1 MPSRHSKRLG
11 EAELEIMQILWSAQ
25 APLTARQILQQ
36 LGDRRTWALS
46 TLMTALARLG
56 EKGFVRCDR
65 STRTNLYTPTLSAQT
80 YQAQEGQSFL
90 ARLYGNSLPSLVA
103 SLSDS
108 RAIGKAEL
116 QELRDYLDHLE
127 EDPSSKT
134 LDVLSDRMA
143 TMACKAAVKGN
154 QKLSLRET
162 EALIDELLQLE
173 NPYNCPHGRP
183 TIISMTKYELE
194 KKFKRIV

>member
-65 STRTNLYTPTLSAQT
+65 STRTISTPQP
-80 YQAQEGQSFL
+80 
-90 ARLYGNSLPSLVA
+90 SLP
-103 SLSDS
+103 
-108 RAIGKAEL
+108 
-116 QELRDYLDHLE
+116 
-127 EDPSSKT
+127 
-134 LDVLSDRMA
+134 
-143 TMACKAAVKGN
+143 
-154 QKLSLRET
+154 
-162 EALIDELLQLE
+162 
-173 NPYNCPHGRP
+173 RP
-183 TIISMTKYELE
+183 TRPRRANPFWHGCTAIPCPAWWPASTTVVPSA
-194 KKFKRIV
+194 KRSCRN

>member
-103 SLSDS
+103 SLYDS
-108 RAIGKAEL
+108 RAIGKAEPQTAL
-116 QELRDYLDHLE
+116 VGDGLHDPLPSASHDLHGLPHHGAPGPVFLDH
-127 EDPSSKT
+127 PG
-134 LDVLSDRMA
+134 LD
-143 TMACKAAVKGN
+143 
-154 QKLSLRET
+154 
-162 EALIDELLQLE
+162 ALAGKVQQRRQQAGCEPPPRHPLGELLVQCAGNGL
-173 NPYNCPHGRP
+173 
-183 TIISMTKYELE
+183 
-194 KKFKRIV
+194 

>member
-46 TLMTALARLG
+46 TLARLG

-103 SLSDS
+103 SLYDS

-127 EDPSSKT
+127 ED
-134 LDVLSDRMA
+134 A
-143 TMACKAAVKGN
+143 HA
-154 QKLSLRET
+154 
-162 EALIDELLQLE
+162 
-173 NPYNCPHGRP
+173 
-183 TIISMTKYELE
+183 
-194 KKFKRIV
+194 

>member
-36 LGDRRTWALS
+36 LGDHRTWALS
-46 TLMTALARLG
+46 TLMTALSRLG

-103 SLSDS
+103 SLYDS

-116 QELRDYLDHLE
+116 QKLRD
-127 EDPSSKT
+127 
-134 LDVLSDRMA
+134 
-143 TMACKAAVKGN
+143 
-154 QKLSLRET
+154 
-162 EALIDELLQLE
+162 
-173 NPYNCPHGRP
+173 
-183 TIISMTKYELE
+183 
-194 KKFKRIV
+194 

>member
-36 LGDRRTWALS
+36 LGDHRTWALS
-46 TLMTALARLG
+46 TLMTALSRLG

-103 SLSDS
+103 SLYDCLLYTSD
-108 RAIGKAEL
+108 
-116 QELRDYLDHLE
+116 
-127 EDPSSKT
+127 
-134 LDVLSDRMA
+134 
-143 TMACKAAVKGN
+143 AA
-154 QKLSLRET
+154 
-162 EALIDELLQLE
+162 DEL
-173 NPYNCPHGRP
+173 
-183 TIISMTKYELE
+183 
-194 KKFKRIV
+194 

>member
-36 LGDRRTWALS
+36 LGDHRTLS
-46 TLMTALARLG
+46 RLG

-103 SLSDS
+103 SLYDS

-127 EDPSSKT
+127 EDA
-134 LDVLSDRMA
+134 RA
-143 TMACKAAVKGN
+143 
-154 QKLSLRET
+154 
-162 EALIDELLQLE
+162 
-173 NPYNCPHGRP
+173 
-183 TIISMTKYELE
+183 
-194 KKFKRIV
+194 

>member
-90 ARLYGNSLPSLVA
+90 ARLYGISLPSLVA
-103 SLSDS
+103 SLYDS

-127 EDPSSKT
+127 EDA
-134 LDVLSDRMA
+134 RA
-143 TMACKAAVKGN
+143 
-154 QKLSLRET
+154 
-162 EALIDELLQLE
+162 
-173 NPYNCPHGRP
+173 
-183 TIISMTKYELE
+183 
-194 KKFKRIV
+194 

>member
-36 LGDRRTWALS
+36 LGDHRTWALS
-46 TLMTALARLG
+46 TLMTALSRLG

-80 YQAQEGQSFL
+80 YQA
-90 ARLYGNSLPSLVA
+90 RLYGNSLPSLVA
-103 SLSDS
+103 SLYDS

-127 EDPSSKT
+127 EDA
-134 LDVLSDRMA
+134 RA
-143 TMACKAAVKGN
+143 
-154 QKLSLRET
+154 
-162 EALIDELLQLE
+162 
-173 NPYNCPHGRP
+173 
-183 TIISMTKYELE
+183 
-194 KKFKRIV
+194 

>member
-25 APLTARQILQQ
+25 APLTAQ

-103 SLSDS
+103 SLYDS

-127 EDPSSKT
+127 EDA
-134 LDVLSDRMA
+134 RA
-143 TMACKAAVKGN
+143 
-154 QKLSLRET
+154 
-162 EALIDELLQLE
+162 
-173 NPYNCPHGRP
+173 
-183 TIISMTKYELE
+183 
-194 KKFKRIV
+194 

>member
-103 SLSDS
+103 SLYDS
-108 RAIGKAEL
+108 RAIA
-116 QELRDYLDHLE
+116 
-127 EDPSSKT
+127 
-134 LDVLSDRMA
+134 
-143 TMACKAAVKGN
+143 
-154 QKLSLRET
+154 
-162 EALIDELLQLE
+162 
-173 NPYNCPHGRP
+173 
-183 TIISMTKYELE
+183 
-194 KKFKRIV
+194 KRSCRN

>member
-36 LGDRRTWALS
+36 LGDHRTWALS
-46 TLMTALARLG
+46 TLMTALSRLG

-103 SLSDS
+103 SLYDS

-116 QELRDYLDHLE
+116 QELRDYLSSGGGCACLISCSPACWNS
-127 EDPSSKT
+127 PSPQVWSWRF
-134 LDVLSDRMA
+134 SW
-143 TMACKAAVKGN
+143 
-154 QKLSLRET
+154 
-162 EALIDELLQLE
+162 
-173 NPYNCPHGRP
+173 PFPP
-183 TIISMTKYELE
+183 
-194 KKFKRIV
+194 F